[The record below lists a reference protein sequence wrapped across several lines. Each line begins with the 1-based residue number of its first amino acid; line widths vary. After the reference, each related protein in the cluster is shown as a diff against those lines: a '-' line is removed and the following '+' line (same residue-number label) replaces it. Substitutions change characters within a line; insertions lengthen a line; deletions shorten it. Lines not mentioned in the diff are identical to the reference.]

1 MQEVGSRRAFARL
14 GHRLSRWVYVDRP
27 AETAGEC
34 PYMHS
39 FNAQRWY
46 GLDVLV
52 SERPNYRE
60 ILESSFHY
68 FAYTRLKRRL
78 RYRAG
83 RQTRTVFYN
92 LLLHHIS
99 LGIWNIRGFVLC
111 TSLFHLSP

>member
-60 ILESSFHY
+60 IFESSLLY
-68 FAYTRLKRRL
+68 FCLHASEATFALSRRPTNAHRIL
-78 RYRAG
+78 
-83 RQTRTVFYN
+83 
-92 LLLHHIS
+92 
-99 LGIWNIRGFVLC
+99 
-111 TSLFHLSP
+111 